1 MVKNYNIV
9 EGRNAPIKTWSRGV
23 PFDEKTIGQL
33 QNLATLPHLQMGG
46 GYAGC
51 SLGYGIDC
59 WFGDSYK
66 RRDHSGGSRRR
77 YWLRHGGSAN
87 KFDGERSTGRSET
100 LADRNR
106 GRRSTRPDRQR
117 WP

>member
-33 QNLATLPHLQMGG
+33 QNLATLPYLQMGG

-59 WFGDSYK
+59 WFGDSNK
-66 RRDHSGGSRRR
+66 RRDYFRRQ
-77 YWLRHGGSAN
+77 SA
-87 KFDGERSTGRSET
+87 SI
-100 LADRNR
+100 LAAAWW
-106 GRRSTRPDRQR
+106 QR
-117 WP
+117 EQI